1 MPPGSRLS
9 RYGVPVFRTK
19 EGRALGFGATD
30 PATRRRAATRAA
42 LLATSLLCLTPGVA
56 RAQASASFPELPG
69 QPGGG
74 APPPPGPVPYAPP
87 PASPPPP
94 DYREPVAPPPPPA
107 APSEFEGDP
116 SGSAPLGVPTASTT
130 ELPAPV
136 LGPALL
142 PYRRGLPVPPGYHLI
157 YRPAH
162 GLLVGGGVT
171 LGVGYLLALATGAGK
186 DGGEKDGA
194 LAIPVI
200 GPWIALSAKQKNPCS
215 FEVNIGMDANA
226 IAATEAEVKE
236 CVKNALSAASRLAII
251 AGEGAVQAFGA
262 ALLIAGAVGGRR
274 ELERDDVRRVRVTPT
289 PVAGRGGGVTV
300 QLFF

>member
-1 MPPGSRLS
+1 M
-9 RYGVPVFRTK
+9 
-19 EGRALGFGATD
+19 
-30 PATRRRAATRAA
+30 
-42 LLATSLLCLTPGVA
+42 TSLLCLTPGVV

-69 QPGGG
+69 QPEGG
-74 APPPPGPVPYAPP
+74 ASPPPGPVPYTPP
-87 PASPPPP
+87 PASLPPP
-94 DYREPVAPPPPPA
+94 DYGEPAAAAPPPPA
-107 APSEFEGDP
+107 APSESGADP
-116 SGSAPLGVPTASTT
+116 SGSAPLGGPPASTT
-130 ELPAPV
+130 EPPAPV

-236 CVKNALSAASRLAII
+236 CVKNALGAASRLAII

-274 ELERDDVRRVRVTPT
+274 ELERDDVKRLRVTPT

-300 QLFF
+300 QLSF